1 MGGSGW
7 DGGLDGGGFGDRASR
22 LGPSGMW
29 VGGAGK
35 ADKTAPS
42 NMGATTRI
50 DILTIT
56 QNSSLTNWITTLLL
70 SM

>member
-7 DGGLDGGGFGDRASR
+7 DGGLDGGGFWDRARR
-22 LGPSGMW
+22 LGPRGMW

-42 NMGATTRI
+42 NMG
-50 DILTIT
+50 DHY
-56 QNSSLTNWITTLLL
+56 
-70 SM
+70 